1 MKKVIV
7 AGSREFDNY
16 KLLAETL
23 DNIYPTPIEVVCGGA
38 RGADSFGRFWAT
50 KHDYPYTTFTP
61 NWQKEGKS
69 AGYNRNVAM
78 ADYADEAVVFWDGQ
92 SKGSQHMI
100 NIMKGIG
107 KPVKVVNYA

>member
-7 AGSREFDNY
+7 AGSRDFDDY
-16 KLLAETL
+16 GLLVSTL
-23 DNIYPTPIEVVCGGA
+23 DKLYPEPIEVVCGGA
-38 RGADSFGRFWAT
+38 RGADNFGRVWAV
-50 KHDYPYTTFTP
+50 KHDYPYTTFIP

-69 AGYNRNVAM
+69 AGYNRNVEM